1 MEAEDPQSRYAV
13 GSETWRPLV
22 PTPSRRHGSDYEDSD
37 IGLAATFPQSPS
49 GNYYGDEFSFDGEG
63 GGGKDDLG
71 EDGEGRQEG
80 LKDCCRRYLDPRRLK
95 YYFPICTWLPR
106 YKIFDL
112 PMDLLAGLAVA
123 MLLIPQGIA
132 YAIIAGLPPNY
143 GLYAG
148 VTPLIMYV
156 IFGTCPQLAVGP
168 EGVISLLLHE
178 VVVQVRDKECG
189 GGICSDEES
198 TGTIIDEYIWA
209 LSFMCGGMCL
219 LLGLVRSGFFS
230 NLLSKPILNGFI
242 SASGLIIMGSQFDQ
256 LFGFCVDED
265 TCDPICTEMA
275 PEGIQV
281 YIEVIEKFSH
291 GCTNWWALLIGLSSI
306 FLFLGLEFLKSSLN
320 GKVRFISLLP
330 STFIVIIAGILVGYF
345 TDLQGLRLLGEV
357 KSGAPPPSLPNLFIL
372 DRFQLLL
379 PHAVILV
386 LVGFVEATAVAKAYS
401 SKHHYSVSPN
411 RELIAF
417 GSCNLIGSFFSS
429 YCVFSSLPR
438 SRVADLAGARTTLAG
453 LVAALITLLC
463 SLFFMDYFQYLP
475 YSCVSGVIIC
485 AAAMLI
491 EIHDIQ
497 ALVVLKAWLEFCLA
511 LVVFIITF
519 VLGPSFGIT
528 SAVLISG
535 FLIVRRSTSLELVML
550 NPSGGQLEGD
560 KVYHRKL
567 DDGIIIIRIDE
578 PLHFGNSVQLK
589 EIIRRIEVF
598 GAPHI
603 HPSADPHLS
612 PLRGLIV
619 HMKNA
624 TTIDAESVS
633 VFREIIKE
641 FSGRGIFVHF
651 VRLQKQPNEYLR
663 RGRIV
668 GDWGLLGD
676 DCVFV
681 SLSQSVKSM
690 RSKVERKIIEEVDI
704 EDMNDVPFADYSDL
718 ENPDEK
724 RRLSQFERNHLH
736 FGKESLRGS
745 HKLDQ
750 QQGEQQQQQQQ
761 QQQSQSQ
768 TQSGSQGG
776 TSDGGSSIPLPRE
789 EDSPGRFPSSNVDND
804 EEDDEEDKMFDRNAV
819 VMSFS
824 NDDTVKKVS
833 FRE

>member
-1 MEAEDPQSRYAV
+1 
-13 GSETWRPLV
+13 
-22 PTPSRRHGSDYEDSD
+22 
-37 IGLAATFPQSPS
+37 
-49 GNYYGDEFSFDGEG
+49 
-63 GGGKDDLG
+63 
-71 EDGEGRQEG
+71 
-80 LKDCCRRYLDPRRLK
+80 
-95 YYFPICTWLPR
+95 
-106 YKIFDL
+106 
-112 PMDLLAGLAVA
+112 
-123 MLLIPQGIA
+123 
-132 YAIIAGLPPNY
+132 
-143 GLYAG
+143 
-148 VTPLIMYV
+148 MYV

-178 VVVQVRDKECG
+178 VVVQVKEKECG
-189 GGICSDEES
+189 GLCSDEES
-198 TGTIIDEYIWA
+198 LGGVVDEYMWA
-209 LSFMCGGMCL
+209 LSFMCGAVCL

-256 LFGFCVDED
+256 LFGFCINEQ
-265 TCDPICTEMA
+265 TCDEVCLKVA

-281 YIEVIEKFSH
+281 YIEVVEKFAH
-291 GCTNWWALLIGLSSI
+291 GCTNWWALLIGLCSI
-306 FLFLGLEFLKSSLN
+306 SLFLGLEFLKSSLN
-320 GKVRFISLLP
+320 KKIPFISLVP
-330 STFIVIIAGILVGYF
+330 STFIVIIAGILVGYL
-345 TDLQGLRLLGEV
+345 TDLEGLRLLGHVE
-357 KSGAPPPSLPNLFIL
+357 KGAPSPSLPNIFIL

-417 GSCNLIGSFFSS
+417 GTCNLMGSFFSS
-429 YCVFSSLPR
+429 YTVFSSLPR

-497 ALVVLKAWLEFCLA
+497 ALVVLGAWLEFCLA
-511 LVVFIITF
+511 VVVFIITF

-528 SAVLISG
+528 AAVLISG
-535 FLIVRRSTSLELVML
+535 FLIVRKSTSLELVML

-560 KVYHRKL
+560 KVYPRKL
-567 DDGIIIIRIDE
+567 DDGIIIIRVDE
-578 PLHFGNSVQLK
+578 PLHFGNSCQLK

-624 TTIDAESVS
+624 TSIDAESVS

-651 VRLQKQPNEYLR
+651 VKLQKQPNEYLK
-663 RGRIV
+663 RGKII

-676 DCVFV
+676 DCVFG
-681 SLSQSVKSM
+681 SLNQSVRSM
-690 RSKVERKIIEEVDI
+690 RYKVERKIIEEVDI
-704 EDMNDVPFADYSDL
+704 EDMNDVPDYS
-718 ENPDEK
+718 EESAEAK
-724 RRLSQFERNHLH
+724 RLSQFEKNHLH
-736 FGKESLRGS
+736 YGKESPRQTHPNS
-745 HKLDQ
+745 QQQDQ
-750 QQGEQQQQQQQ
+750 QQDQQQEGQEQYRQQPLAL
-761 QQQSQSQ
+761 
-768 TQSGSQGG
+768 GS
-776 TSDGGSSIPLPRE
+776 SDGGLLPLPRE
-789 EDSPGRFPSSNVDND
+789 EDSPGRCPSSNVDND
-804 EEDDEEDKMFDRNAV
+804 EEDEEDDKMFDRNAV

-824 NDDTVKKVS
+824 NDDTVKRVS